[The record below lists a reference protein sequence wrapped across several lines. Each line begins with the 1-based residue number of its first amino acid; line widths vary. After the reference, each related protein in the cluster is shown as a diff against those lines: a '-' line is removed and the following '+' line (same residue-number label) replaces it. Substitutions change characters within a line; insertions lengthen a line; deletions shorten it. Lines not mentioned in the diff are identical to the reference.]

1 MKWKKF
7 QELVKR
13 YPFVASEVSLLGVR
27 LDNKEFMRIH
37 VGFIAFRPF
46 SSLDMNARSSFEVK
60 SLDPEVQFFA
70 TQRFEMVE
78 YSVCVGID
86 GTPERVVLPT
96 SQSPT
101 INEVIDIIDKA
112 FESESMKG
120 KTTSWLHV
128 VKKSAH
134 GSTGNA
140 RSFVTDLNIEIYPFP
155 RFYRAKPIHMTPI
168 TPASPAHIAYVTGA
182 LMPPL
187 IPGTLRF
194 SGDPE

>member
-13 YPFVASEVSLLGVR
+13 HPFVASEVSLLGVR
-27 LDNKEFMRIH
+27 LDNKEFIEL
-37 VGFIAFRPF
+37 VSFIAFRPF
-46 SSLDMNARSSFEVK
+46 TSLDLEARSTFKVESIV
-60 SLDPEVQFFA
+60 PEHALFA
-70 TQRFEMVE
+70 ISRYEMVE
-78 YSVCVGID
+78 YSVCVEID
-86 GTPERVVLPT
+86 GKPEHVVLPT

-101 INEVIDIIDKA
+101 ISEVIDIIDKA
-112 FESESMKG
+112 FESESMVG
-120 KTTSWLHV
+120 KTTSWLRV

-140 RSFVTDLNIEIYPFP
+140 RGFITELNIEIYPFP
-155 RFYRAKPIHMTPI
+155 RFYRTRPIHMPPI
-168 TPASPAHIAYVTGA
+168 TTASPAHIAYMTGA
-182 LMPPL
+182 SMPPL

>member
-7 QELVKR
+7 QDLVRKH
-13 YPFVASEVSLLGVR
+13 PFVASEVSLLGVR
-27 LDNKEFMRIH
+27 LDNKEFVKRY

-46 SSLDMNARSSFEVK
+46 SSLDLNARSTFEVK

-70 TQRFEMVE
+70 TQRFEMIE
-78 YSVCVGID
+78 YSVCVEID

-101 INEVIDIIDKA
+101 INAVIDIIDMA
-112 FESESMKG
+112 FESESMNG
-120 KTTSWLHV
+120 KTTSWLRV

-140 RSFVTDLNIEIYPFP
+140 RSFVTELNIEIYPFP
-155 RFYRAKPIHMTPI
+155 RFYRARPIHMTPI
-168 TPASPAHIAYVTGA
+168 TPANPSHIAYMTGA
-182 LMPPL
+182 PMPPL

-194 SGDPE
+194 LGDPE